1 MALFNGLGK
10 AAINGTWTLEIID
23 FVKVTPPQNGP
34 PLEVRHWGLSFV
46 SGLNFQPAVQVA
58 NGALKISANNTDV
71 LKPAHGNFNAD
82 YPNKPGIAPDQ
93 GIGPTPVVAS
103 NNTLGSFD
111 PYQGRLFVAFTTGNG
126 TDTDVRLAAS
136 DDGGRTW
143 TALEDPLFGPIV
155 NSIRVN

>member
-1 MALFNGLGK
+1 MQRLLDSVQSIPGLLLAIALAAALGHGNVLGIFPL
-10 AAINGTWTLEIID
+10 AI

-46 SGLNFQPAVQVA
+46 SGLNFQRAVQVA

-126 TDTDVRLAAS
+126 IDTDA
-136 DDGGRTW
+136 
-143 TALEDPLFGPIV
+143 
-155 NSIRVN
+155 